1 MYFSFEYEYFF
12 LDIFWYYVTP
22 PPPPPMPL
30 YIVICVFTKDRHI
43 YENKRLPFVDRCEVT
58 TIVEI

>member
-12 LDIFWYYVTP
+12 LDIFWYYVT
-22 PPPPPMPL
+22 PPPPMPL